1 VSPDK
6 GAYGTRRTRRKAL
19 TKVNSLRSNP
29 RFVIAL
35 HSPCAL
41 REPDRIYLRRNAGT
55 VTPFTTHAR
64 KKILN
69 RASFVLKNAG
79 TYCSDQKISPSW
91 RRRLR

>member
-6 GAYGTRRTRRKAL
+6 GAYGTRRTQRKAL

-41 REPDRIYLRRNAGT
+41 REPDRAST
-55 VTPFTTHAR
+55 FEETP
-64 KKILN
+64 
-69 RASFVLKNAG
+69 G
-79 TYCSDQKISPSW
+79 
-91 RRRLR
+91 RRLPLLPMRERKF